1 MQIPIGTILERVAQ
15 LNRELDLFYAEVC
28 CKAPTLFTRSYIL
41 QTRGV
46 TAKASFER
54 LIDAGVIQ
62 LCSDKRYR
70 FDKDSYQRFKHGHLV
85 NQKECSTSN

>member
-1 MQIPIGTILERVAQ
+1 MQISIGTILSRVDK
-15 LNRELDLFYAEVC
+15 LNRDLDLFYAEVC
-28 CKAPTLFTRSYIL
+28 SKAPTLFTRNYIL
-41 QTRGV
+41 QTRSL
-46 TAKASFER
+46 TAKSSFQR

-85 NQKECSTSN
+85 NQKERSTAN